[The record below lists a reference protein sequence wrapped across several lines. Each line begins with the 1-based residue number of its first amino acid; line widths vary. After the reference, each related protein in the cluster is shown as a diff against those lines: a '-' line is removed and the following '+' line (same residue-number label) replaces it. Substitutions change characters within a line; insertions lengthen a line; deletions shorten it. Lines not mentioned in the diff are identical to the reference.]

1 MEKYTITIEYCVPWN
16 YWPRAARLADEIL
29 KNYQHVV
36 ENLNLVT
43 GSGGAYEITVNDE
56 LIYSKHETGRHADEG
71 EVFAIFQ
78 KMVGPDVPIYGT

>member
-29 KNYQHVV
+29 GNYQHVV

-43 GSGGAYEITVNDE
+43 GSGGAYEVTVNGE
-56 LIYSKHETGRHADEG
+56 LIYSKFATKRHAEDG
-71 EVFAIFQ
+71 EVFEIFQ
-78 KMVGPDVPIYGT
+78 KMVGPDVPIYEK